1 MRKSSNE
8 ISLILKNELPK
19 LKSKFNV
26 ATLDIFGSYIRGEQ
40 RLDSDLDILVTF
52 SKPHGLFEFVKLEN
66 YLSDLLGI
74 KVDLVM
80 RSALK
85 PNLGKQITS
94 EARPI

>member
-1 MRKSSNE
+1 MRKTSKE

-19 LKSKFNV
+19 LKSVFNV
-26 ATLDIFGSYIRGEQ
+26 VSVDMFGSYVREEQ

-52 SKPHGLFEFVKLEN
+52 LKSPSLFEFVKLEN
-66 YLSDLLGI
+66 YLSDLIGV

-85 PNLGKQITS
+85 PNIGKQIIS
-94 EARPI
+94 EARPV